1 MARLIVKSP
10 YIKCGGGG
18 GGAGGYA
25 SYIGTRERVELL
37 PDDRPPTRRQEQLVR
52 DLERDFPDTTAYPE
66 HVAYAEQP
74 TKARASKYI
83 TAALDTHWDDA
94 QRSEV
99 YAEYIATRPR
109 AERLGSHGLFGDEDY
124 VDLNATMDELEHY
137 TGNVWTHIISLKRE
151 DAARLG
157 YDNALAWRD
166 LLRAH
171 RNDVAAAMHIPPQDF
186 RWCAAFHNE
195 GDHPHVHMM
204 AWSVKPGQAYLSKQG
219 IEQIKSTL
227 TNQIFLHEM
236 TQLYEQ
242 KSSTRNELVKE
253 ARHAL
258 LELSRE
264 LKNKIADAPAL
275 EDQMQELAMTMST
288 VSGKH
293 KYGYLKK
300 PIKKKV
306 DRIVDELEGFPTV
319 RECYERWLE
328 LQRQVDSYYKDEQR
342 PRLRLSEQKEFR
354 AIKNAVIQVADQI
367 NSGEM
372 TFEDKPLGEIDEP
385 DEFPHASY
393 DYCRLRDAISDRDV
407 PHEERR
413 ECVEELKGLAKD
425 DDPDAQYLLGKLYR
439 DGGLLI
445 PDDEQAEQWFRRA
458 AENGS
463 DCAAYALGKLLQS
476 EHRMEEAAHWYDH
489 AAARGNEF
497 AQYRLAKLCLAGNG
511 VPKNVERA
519 ADLLDASAKANNP
532 YAAYALGKLC
542 LDGTLVQKDAAL
554 GMAYMEQAA
563 QMGHAFAQFFL
574 DRQDSLKPPSVMLA
588 VTRLLCHLGS
598 IFRDNSL
605 PQSGPVQ
612 LGIDRKRF
620 AELQEKRMALGHK
633 LDDHVD
639 QEDLKYTGPTMSM
652 W

>member
-10 YIKCGGGG
+10 YIKCGGSG

-52 DLERDFPDTTAYPE
+52 DLERDLPDTTAYPE

-74 TKARASKYI
+74 TKARASEYI

-94 QRSEV
+94 QRLEV
-99 YAEYIATRPR
+99 YAKYIATRPR

-137 TGNVWTHIISLKRE
+137 TGNVWTHILSLKRE

-242 KSSTRNELVKE
+242 KSSTRNELVRE

-264 LKNKIADAPAL
+264 LKNKIADAP
-275 EDQMQELAMTMST
+275 EIETKMQELAQTMET

-300 PIKKKV
+300 PVKRQV
-306 DRIVDELEGFPTV
+306 DTIVDALEDFPTV
-319 RECYERWLE
+319 RAYYDRWLE
-328 LQRQVDSYYKDEQR
+328 LQERVDSYYKDEKR
-342 PRLRLSEQKEFR
+342 ARLKLSEQKEFR
-354 AIKNAVIQVADQI
+354 AIKNAVIAAADQI
-367 NSGEM
+367 NAGVL
-372 TFEDKPLGEIDEP
+372 TFEDRELDERDEP
-385 DEFPHASY
+385 EEFPYASY
-393 DYCRLRDAISDRDV
+393 DYHRLRDAILDREV
-407 PHEERR
+407 PHEERL
-413 ECVEELKGLAKD
+413 ECVEGLKELAEDGD
-425 DDPDAQYLLGKLYR
+425 RHAQYFLGKLYC

-445 PDDEQAEQWFRRA
+445 PDDEQAEHWFWRS
-458 AENGS
+458 AENGF
-463 DCAAYALGKLLQS
+463 DCAEYALGKLLES
-476 EHRMEEAAHWYDH
+476 ENRMEEAAVQYGY
-489 AAARGNEF
+489 AALQKNEY
-497 AQYRLAKLCLAGNG
+497 AEYRLAKLYLTGSG
-511 VPKNVERA
+511 VPKDVDRAVE
-519 ADLLDASAKANNP
+519 LLDASAKRGNQ
-532 YAAYALGKLC
+532 YAQYTLGKVYLQGYEVGQNME
-542 LDGTLVQKDAAL
+542 LAEYWLSKAADQ
-554 GMAYMEQAA
+554 GNAY
-563 QMGHAFAQFFL
+563 AQFFL
-574 DRQDSLKPPSVMLA
+574 DHMNEQRKPTVMLS
-588 VTRLLCHLGS
+588 VSRLLYHLGN
-598 IFRDNSL
+598 IFRDNEPSEAA
-605 PQSGPVQ
+605 PGTIQ
-612 LGIDRKRF
+612 IDHKRRQ
-620 AELQEKRMALGHK
+620 EMLEKRIAMGHK
-633 LDDHVD
+633 PDDHED
-639 QEDLKYTGPTMSM
+639 QQYSGMSM
-652 W
+652 ATPW

>member
-1 MARLIVKSP
+1 MAGLIVKSP

-25 SYIGTRERVELL
+25 RYIGTRERVELL

-52 DLERDFPDTTAYPE
+52 DLERDFPDTMAYPE

-74 TKARASKYI
+74 TKARASEYVS
-83 TAALDTHWDDA
+83 AALDSHWENA

-99 YAEYIATRPR
+99 YAKYIATRPR
-109 AERLGSHGLFGDEDY
+109 AERLGSHGLFGDEDF
-124 VDLNATMDELEHY
+124 VDLDATMKELEEY
-137 TGNVWTHIISLKRE
+137 KGNVWTHILSLKRA

-166 LLRAH
+166 TLRAH
-171 RNDVAAAMHIPPQDF
+171 RNDIAAAMHIPPEDF

-219 IEQIKSTL
+219 IREIKSTL

-242 KSSTRNELVKE
+242 KSSARNELVKE

-258 LELSRE
+258 VELSRE

-293 KYGYLKK
+293 QYGYLKK
-300 PIKKKV
+300 PIKRQV
-306 DRIVDELEGFPTV
+306 DTIVDALEDFPTV
-319 RECYERWLE
+319 RACYDRWLE
-328 LQRQVDSYYKDEQR
+328 LQEQVDGYYKDEKR
-342 PRLRLSEQKEFR
+342 ARLRLSEQKEFR
-354 AIKNAVIQVADQI
+354 AIKNAVIAAADQI
-367 NSGEM
+367 NAGAL
-372 TFEDKPLGEIDEP
+372 TFEDRELDERDEP
-385 DEFPHASY
+385 EEFPYAPY
-393 DYCRLRDAISDRDV
+393 DYHRLRDAILDRDV
-407 PHEERR
+407 PHEERL
-413 ECVEELKGLAKD
+413 ECVEELTQLAVD
-425 DDPDAQYLLGKLYR
+425 GDQHAQYFLGKLYR

-445 PDDEQAEQWFRRA
+445 PDDEQAEKWFLRA
-458 AENGS
+458 SESGN
-463 DCAAYALGKLLQS
+463 DCAEYALGKLLQS
-476 EHRMEEAAHWYDH
+476 EHRMEEAAHWYDR
-489 AAARGNEF
+489 AAAQGNEY
-497 AQYRLAKLCLAGNG
+497 AEYRLAKLYLTGSG
-511 VPKNVERA
+511 VPKDVGRAVE
-519 ADLLDASAKANNP
+519 LLEASAKANNP

-542 LDGTLVQKDAAL
+542 LDGTPVQKDAAL

-588 VTRLLCHLGS
+588 VTRLLHGLANILQTSVPCDATTRP
-598 IFRDNSL
+598 IE
-605 PQSGPVQ
+605 
-612 LGIDRKRF
+612 IDRKSW
-620 AELQEKRMALGHK
+620 QEMLDKRIALGHK
-633 LDDHVD
+633 ADDHEE
-639 QEDLKYTGPTMSM
+639 QSYTGMSM
-652 W
+652 ATPW